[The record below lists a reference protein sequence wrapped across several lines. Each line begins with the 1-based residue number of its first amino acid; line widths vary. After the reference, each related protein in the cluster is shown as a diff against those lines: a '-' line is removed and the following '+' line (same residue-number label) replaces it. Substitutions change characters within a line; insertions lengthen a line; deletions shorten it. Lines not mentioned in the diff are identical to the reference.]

1 MTLPTEDIEEPKLDV
16 VEDNHTQDEQKPE
29 DDKEKNWKAFLEK
42 RKEDQRAL
50 EAERKRNQELQAE
63 RDRRTKE
70 LEEMKLAFQA
80 VVDKKEPEYSY
91 DQDVDQNKLIE
102 EKVNQIISKRE
113 QERLAREEE
122 QRRARE
128 IQEIKEKMP
137 DIEQVLSPDNLAY
150 LEFYHPK
157 MARLIAKMP
166 EGLDKIKETYEAV
179 KEFVKMPTKEKE
191 KIDKNLG
198 KPKSVHSSVSNES
211 QKEESSG
218 VLSDKRRMETWQK
231 MQRLISGEDEE

>member
-113 QERLAREEE
+113 QERSAREEE